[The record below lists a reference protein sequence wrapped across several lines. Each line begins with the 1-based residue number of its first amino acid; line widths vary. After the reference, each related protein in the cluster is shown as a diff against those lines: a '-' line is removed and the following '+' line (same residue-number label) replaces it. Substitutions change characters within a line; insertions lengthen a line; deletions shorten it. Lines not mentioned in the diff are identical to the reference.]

1 MIHFIVNEHSRSGKG
16 VRVWKQVEALLKKE
30 EVTENQDQT
39 PADPDTPS
47 SDTPAPDTPA
57 PDTADLLVSAVMLT
71 AVMAVG
77 TIAVSFGKKKNI

>member
-1 MIHFIVNEHSRSGKG
+1 MT
-16 VRVWKQVEALLKKE
+16 LLKKE

-39 PADPDTPS
+39 PAD
-47 SDTPAPDTPA
+47 PDTPA

-77 TIAVSFGKKKNI
+77 TIAVSFGKKKDI